1 MRRLFRPAALL
12 LVVLVI
18 TLPAIAD
25 KAHSLWNRGKDAEAR
40 QDYEQAYDYYQEA
53 FSLKPKDLRYRA
65 AYERIKFL
73 AAASHVH
80 RGQIMRDSGKLDE
93 ALVEFQKA
101 ALIDPSSFI
110 AQQEVR
116 RTQDMINK
124 AANPSIKP
132 PILRRR

>member
-12 LVVLVI
+12 LVVLAI

-25 KAHSLWNRGKDAEAR
+25 KAHSSWNRGKDAEAR
-40 QDYEQAYDYYQEA
+40 QDYEKAYDYYQEA

-101 ALIDPSSFI
+101 ALIDRRDLNESPQVCPRCTVPSL
-110 AQQEVR
+110 QLKHVGLW
-116 RTQDMINK
+116 D
-124 AANPSIKP
+124 
-132 PILRRR
+132 

>member
-12 LVVLVI
+12 LVVLAI

-40 QDYEQAYDYYQEA
+40 QDYEKAYDYYQEA
-53 FSLKPKDLRYRA
+53 FSLKSKDLRYRA

-93 ALVEFQKA
+93 ALVEFQCSA
-101 ALIDPSSFI
+101 GS
-110 AQQEVR
+110 
-116 RTQDMINK
+116 
-124 AANPSIKP
+124 AANA
-132 PILRRR
+132 RDDQ